1 MPKTH
6 FNIIMYIYPGLL
18 SALSA
23 RLTAIKILNKFPI
36 HFVMELIILVTDYGP
51 IAAYEIRVLWK
62 GVSRWRAEVRG
73 LRLLY

>member
-23 RLTAIKILNKFPI
+23 WITAMKMLNNCPI
-36 HFVMELIILVTDYGP
+36 YLVIELIILITDYGP
-51 IAAYEIRVLWK
+51 IAAYEIRVLRK
-62 GVSRWRAEVRG
+62 RVSR
-73 LRLLY
+73 